1 MKIKDSLIS
10 LILAYFPKEKFKE
23 WIRTKPKYYSNVIF
37 YVCPSASSISDRIPS
52 IQILESSKLLY
63 PSRSSGGR
71 VPYIEIT
78 FKLISPNPK
87 NSQWKATMVFYGK
100 ILERDI
106 RVNSAFLYSLNIL
119 DQFSRIRKP

>member
-10 LILAYFPKEKFKE
+10 LILAYFPKEKFE
-23 WIRTKPKYYSNVIF
+23 GWIKSKHYSNVIT
-37 YVCPSASSISDRIPS
+37 YECPNVSISDRIPS
-52 IQILESSKLLY
+52 IEILESSKLLY

-87 NSQWKATMVFYGK
+87 NSQWKATIVFYGK

-106 RVNSAFLYSLNIL
+106 RVNSAFLYSLSIL

>member
-10 LILAYFPKEKFKE
+10 LILAYFPKEKFKS
-23 WIRTKPKYYSNVIF
+23 WIKSKHYSNVIV
-37 YVCPSASSISDRIPS
+37 YECPSVSISDRIPS
-52 IQILESSKLLY
+52 IEILESSKLLY
-63 PSRSSGGR
+63 PSRGSGGR

-87 NSQWKATMVFYGK
+87 NSQRKATMVFFGK
-100 ILERDI
+100 DLGKDI
-106 RVNSAFLYSLNIL
+106 RINSAFLYSLNIL

>member
-10 LILAYFPKEKFKE
+10 LILAYSPKEKRE
-23 WIRTKPKYYSNVIF
+23 RWIKSGQYSNLIT
-37 YVCPSASSISDRIPS
+37 YECPSAAISGRTPS

-63 PSRSSGGR
+63 PSRGPSGGR
-71 VPYIEIT
+71 VPYIEIL
-78 FKLISPNPK
+78 FKLR
-87 NSQWKATMVFYGK
+87 SQILNNTKWKAIMVFSGK
-100 ILERDI
+100 DLGKDI